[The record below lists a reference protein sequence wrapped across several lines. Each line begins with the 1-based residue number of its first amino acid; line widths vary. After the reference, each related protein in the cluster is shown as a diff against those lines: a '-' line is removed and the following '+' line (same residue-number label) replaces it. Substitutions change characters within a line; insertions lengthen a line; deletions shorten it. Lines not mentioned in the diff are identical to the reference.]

1 MNLSGSYV
9 ALITPFHPDGS
20 VNFEKLAELCEWHV
34 QNGTDGIVALGT
46 TGESS
51 TMTHEED
58 DAVIRRVL
66 DTVNGRIPVI
76 AGTGSNCT
84 ETAIMKS
91 KAARDMGADGI
102 LVITPYYNKA
112 NEKGMYRH
120 FADVADAVGLPT
132 ILYNVPGRTGCSLS
146 VECVEALSKLPN
158 VRGIKEA
165 SGNISYT
172 AKIAR
177 LVNDEFE
184 LLSGNDDMIV
194 PILSLGGS
202 GVISVL
208 ANICPRQT
216 HEIVASYLEGDV
228 TRARELQLKYLELIN
243 ALFIEVN
250 PIPVKEAMNMLGL
263 EAGGYRL
270 PLCEMEDKN
279 RETLKK
285 ALRVLE
291 EA

>member
-1 MNLSGSYV
+1 MFQGSYV
-9 ALITPFHPDGS
+9 ALVTPFHPDGS
-20 VNFEKLAELCEWHV
+20 VNYEKLKQLCDWHV
-34 QNGTDGIVALGT
+34 ENGTDGLVVLGT

-51 TMTHEED
+51 TTDAAED
-58 DAVIRRVL
+58 AAIVRCCVDAIG
-66 DTVNGRIPVI
+66 GRIPVI
-76 AGTGSNCT
+76 AGGGSNST
-84 ETAIMKS
+84 QTSLIKS
-91 KAARDMGADGI
+91 RTFRECGADG
-102 LVITPYYNKA
+102 LLLITPYYNKA
-112 NEKGMYRH
+112 NQKGMYRH
-120 FADVADAVGLPT
+120 FATVAQEVDLPI

-146 VECVEALSKLPN
+146 VECVEALSKLKN

>member
-1 MNLSGSYV
+1 MFQGSYV
-9 ALITPFHPDGS
+9 ALVTPFHPDGS
-20 VNFEKLAELCEWHV
+20 VNYEKLKQLCDWHV
-34 QNGTDGIVALGT
+34 ENGTDGLVVLGT

-51 TMTHEED
+51 TTDAAED
-58 DAVIRRVL
+58 AAIVRCCVDAIG
-66 DTVNGRIPVI
+66 GRIPVI
-76 AGTGSNCT
+76 AGGGSNST
-84 ETAIMKS
+84 QTSLIKS
-91 KAARDMGADGI
+91 RTFRECGADG
-102 LVITPYYNKA
+102 LLLITPYYNKA
-112 NEKGMYRH
+112 NQKGMYRH
-120 FADVADAVGLPT
+120 FASVAQEVDLPI

-146 VECVEALSKLPN
+146 VECVEALSKLKN

-270 PLCEMEDKN
+270 PLGEMEDKN